1 MHERPVRGNRRLARR
16 MVLPAFYRLASEG
29 LLPRQWLLVGNGRSE
44 MAHKHAASGLPMP
57 HATHPVAIPKGAQ
70 NRRIWP
76 FVTTRK
82 SPCHTHTEH

>member
-1 MHERPVRGNRRLARR
+1 MLPTADVVNSVIFEATGDLARR
-16 MVLPAFYRLASEG
+16 IVLSAFYRLASEG

-44 MAHKHAASGLPMP
+44 MAHKYAASGLPMP

-82 SPCHTHTEH
+82 